1 MMFAKTRSSG
11 SILICVLVCLGI
23 SASIMMV
30 SVRSSLRVRRQMRIE
45 TQLEQTRWLLE
56 AGMRRGASRFR
67 EDPGYQGE
75 TWKVVPALASYRDAT
90 VEIKVTR
97 NGVSGEQ
104 ARMNVSARIGGQ
116 TTHTESTQRSATLLV
131 QRTQSNSETE

>member
-1 MMFAKTRSSG
+1 MRVAKSRSSG

-23 SASIMMV
+23 ATSIMMV
-30 SVRSSLRVRRQMRIE
+30 SVRSSLRVRRQMRNE

-56 AGMRRGASRFR
+56 AGVRRGVNRLR
-67 EDPGYQGE
+67 EDPGYRGE
-75 TWKVVPALASYRDAT
+75 TWQVVPALTAYRDAT

-97 NGVSGEQ
+97 DGASDER
-104 ARMNVSARIGGQ
+104 ARMRVSARIGGQ

-131 QRTQSNSETE
+131 QRIQSNSETE